1 MKELYGN
8 IFDILSSNLSLE
20 DEQELLQERS
30 ERMDK
35 RVCEKSN
42 YYIAHFPER
51 SVENRW
57 ELVSSYEYSNLF
69 EKMAIKEGVNMY
81 EIVNGFRFIAYYGS
95 YNETFNLYPIAD
107 EKARELQNI
116 IDNAELDS
124 SIVIDAEIA
133 QYMWA

>member
-1 MKELYGN
+1 MKELYGD
-8 IFDILSSNLSLE
+8 IFDILSADLSSLE
-20 DEQELLQERS
+20 EEKLLVERIS
-30 ERMDK
+30 RMDSVIIK
-35 RVCEKSN
+35 KSN

-57 ELVSSYEYSNLF
+57 ELVSSYEYSELF

-95 YNETFNLYPIAD
+95 YSETLNLYPISD
-107 EKARELQNI
+107 EKAKELQNI

-133 QYMWA
+133 QYCY

>member
-1 MKELYGN
+1 MKMLVQ
-8 IFDILSSNLSLE
+8 DIMDALE
-20 DEQELLQERS
+20 MDNDDVLIERAEQ
-30 ERMDK
+30 MDK
-35 RVCEKSN
+35 IVMERSN

-57 ELVSSYEYSNLF
+57 ELVSSYEYSQLF
-69 EKMAIKEGVNMY
+69 DGMAIKEGVDMY

-95 YNETFNLYPIAD
+95 WRETLNLYPITD
-107 EKARELQNI
+107 EKAKELQNI
-116 IDNAELDS
+116 IDNTELDS